1 MDKEQYIKVIDEYQD
16 KISGSRKIKRFIHA
30 AISGVDKDV
39 INILGNKKCNNIYV
53 VITDLMIKYDCIIYY
68 NSTSTY
74 LYAEINYQHF
84 LFPIIDRDV
93 IDCYNRI
100 RRRQEYN
107 LSTDNERIVNDYA
120 ISVCIM
126 AGRTATNKEVVLVNK
141 FTREILCY
149 YLPGSEILFVAQDAT
164 KYFPEADCLVGKHIL
179 DNNLMKALIGTRIY
193 NFIEPEMILCSLEGK

>member
-1 MDKEQYIKVIDEYQD
+1 MNKEQYIKLIDEYQD
-16 KISGSRKIKRFIHA
+16 KVSGSYKMKQFIHA
-30 AISGVDKDV
+30 AINGITKDA
-39 INILGNKKCNNIYV
+39 INMFGNKGHNNIYTA
-53 VITDLMIKYDCIIYY
+53 ITDLMIKYDCIIYY

-84 LFPIIDRDV
+84 LFPIIDKDV

-100 RRRQEYN
+100 SRRREYN

-149 YLPGSEILFVAQDAT
+149 YLPGSETLFVAQDAT